1 MNATPVPARPLFF
14 CMVGVGMI
22 AGSIWYSMQP
32 SPQFEFVEF
41 SVPNSLEEDNPAIM
55 RRYHDNVLTIEA
67 SETVMKRSGF
77 APDRT
82 PYSRSIQSSASVVTK
97 PDYDPQFV
105 GTMGRASGLKVLV
118 VWKAGEQPL
127 THLIG
132 DETPWGVL
140 VEASSAQLIFER
152 DGVRKTLSM
161 F

>member
-32 SPQFEFVEF
+32 SAEFEFVEF
-41 SVPNSLEEDNPAIM
+41 LVPKSLEEDKPPIM
-55 RRYHDNVLTIEA
+55 HRYHDNVLTIEA

-82 PYSRSIQSSASVVTK
+82 PYSRSIQSSGPVVAK

-105 GTMGRASGLKVLV
+105 GTMGRGSSLKVMV
-118 VWKAGEQPL
+118 VWKAGDQPR

-132 DETPWGVL
+132 DETPWGKL
-140 VEASSAQLIFER
+140 VEATSAQLIFER